1 MRRHL
6 PFIVVIVL
14 WLSTTSAIVAGMPW
28 WPSIVLL
35 ALVLLGSWDLL
46 QRKHSLYRN
55 YPLTG
60 HFRNIAEEMR
70 TQIRQYFIESDT
82 DGTPFDREQRSLVYQ
97 RAKNVVDTM
106 PFGTE
111 RRVGEIGYEW
121 INHSIAPRPRAADP
135 SRTKIGNAQCRHPY
149 SSSLLNISAMS
160 FGSLSAA
167 AIRALNR
174 GAKLDNYAH
183 DTGEGGL
190 SDYHLEGGGDIVW
203 EIGTGYFG
211 CRTSAGRFDPERFK
225 GRVSA
230 DVVKMVEIKLSQGAK
245 PGHGGILPG
254 AKVTSEIARV
264 RGVAEGEDCVSPAYH
279 QEFDSPK
286 GLLEFVAQLRDLS
299 GGKPVG
305 FKLCIGHKWEF
316 LGICKAMIATG
327 IHPDF
332 IVIDGKEG
340 GTGAAPVEFSDHV
353 GMPRRDAL
361 WFAQNA
367 LVGSGL
373 RDQLKLGVSGKIIS
387 GFDIAVAMAMGA
399 DWCNSARGFM
409 FALGCLQSLKCHTN
423 QCPVGIA
430 TQDPLRQRALDV
442 SDKATRVANF
452 HRHTVGA
459 LMELVAAAGL
469 DHPSDLRPRHI
480 NRRTSSRAVATLDRA
495 YEWLAPGQLV
505 EERAG
510 PEWQSEWHMASADSF
525 RPT

>member
-1 MRRHL
+1 MRRYL
-6 PFIVVIVL
+6 PFIGVILL
-14 WLSTTSAIVAGMPW
+14 WLTATSAAMAGMAW
-28 WPSIVLL
+28 WPAIALS
-35 ALVLLGSWDLL
+35 ALVLLGIWDLL

-55 YPLTG
+55 YPLSG
-60 HFRNIAEEMR
+60 HLRMMAEA
-70 TQIRQYFIESDT
+70 IRPQVHQYFVESDT
-82 DGTPFDREQRSLVYQ
+82 DGTPFDREHRSLVYQ

-111 RRVGEIGYEW
+111 RRVMDVGYEW
-121 INHSIAPRPRAADP
+121 INHSIAPCPTAEHPPRIQ
-135 SRTKIGNAQCRHPY
+135 IGNDQCSQPY
-149 SSSLLNISAMS
+149 SSSVLNISAMS
-160 FGSLSAA
+160 FGALSAA

-174 GAKLDNYAH
+174 GAKSGGFAH

-190 SDYHLEGGGDIVW
+190 SDYHLEAGGDIIW

-211 CRTSAGRFDPERFK
+211 CRTAAGRFDPDQFK
-225 GRVSA
+225 ARASA
-230 DVVKMVEIKLSQGAK
+230 DAVRMIEIKLSQGAK

-254 AKVTSEIARV
+254 AKVNAEIARV
-264 RGVAEGEDCVSPAYH
+264 RGVPVGEDCVSPSFH

-286 GLLEFVAQLRDLS
+286 GLLHFVASLRELS
-299 GGKPVG
+299 DGKPTG

-316 LGICKAMIATG
+316 LGICKAMIETG
-327 IHPDF
+327 IFPDF

-361 WFAQNA
+361 CFAQNA
-367 LVGSGL
+367 LVGCGL
-373 RDQLKLGVSGKIIS
+373 RDRLKLGVSGKIIT
-387 GFDIAVAMAMGA
+387 GFDIAVAMAIGA

-409 FALGCLQSLKCHTN
+409 FALGCLQSQKCHTN

-430 TQDPLRQRALDV
+430 TQDPLRQRALV
-442 SDKATRVANF
+442 ASDKATRVANF

-459 LMELVAAAGL
+459 LVELIAAAGL
-469 DHPSDLRPRHI
+469 DHPSRLRPQHI
-480 NRRTSSRAVATLDRA
+480 NQRMASRAVATLDRA
-495 YEWLAPGQLV
+495 LDWLAPGQLL

-510 PEWQSEWHMASADSF
+510 PEWDGVWHLADADSF

>member
-1 MRRHL
+1 MHRL
-6 PFIVVIVL
+6 IPFAIVIVL
-14 WLSTTSAIVAGMPW
+14 CLSSASAATLGMPW

-35 ALVLLGSWDLL
+35 ALVLLGTWDLL

-60 HFRNIAEEMR
+60 HFRTIAEELR
-70 TQIRQYFIESDT
+70 PQVRQYFIESDT
-82 DGTPFDREQRSLVYQ
+82 DGTPFDREQRSLAYQ
-97 RAKNVVDTM
+97 RAKDVVDTM

-111 RRVGEIGYEW
+111 LRVIDVGYEW
-121 INHSIAPRPRAADP
+121 INHSIAPRSPATEPARI
-135 SRTKIGNAQCRHPY
+135 TIGNDQCRYPY
-149 SSSLLNISAMS
+149 SSSVLNISAMS

-174 GAKLDNYAH
+174 GAKLGDFAH

-190 SDYHLEGGGDIVW
+190 SEYHLEGGGDIVW

-211 CRTSAGRFDPERFK
+211 CRTDAGRFDPERFK
-225 GRVSA
+225 ARVGDA
-230 DVVKMVEIKLSQGAK
+230 VVKMVELKLSQGAK
-245 PGHGGILPG
+245 PGHGGFLPG
-254 AKVTSEIARV
+254 AKVSAEIARV
-264 RGVAEGEDCVSPAYH
+264 RGIPEGVDCASPAYH
-279 QEFDSPK
+279 QEFNSPK
-286 GLLEFVAQLRDLS
+286 GLLEFIAQLRDLS
-299 GGKPVG
+299 GGKPTG

-327 IHPDF
+327 IYPDF

-367 LVGSGL
+367 LVGTGL
-373 RDQLKLGVSGKIIS
+373 RNKLKLGASGKIIS
-387 GFDIAVAMAMGA
+387 GFDIAVAMALGA

-409 FALGCLQSLKCHTN
+409 FALGCLQSLRCHTN
-423 QCPVGIA
+423 RCPVGVA
-430 TQDPLRQRALDV
+430 TQDPWRQRALDV

-452 HRHTVGA
+452 HRHTVSA

-469 DHPSDLRPRHI
+469 DHPSELRPQHI

-505 EERAG
+505 EDRAG
-510 PEWQSEWHMASADSF
+510 PEWEHEWHLASADHF
-525 RPT
+525 RPA

>member
-1 MRRHL
+1 MRRLL
-6 PFIVVIVL
+6 PFIIVIVL
-14 WLSTTSAIVAGMPW
+14 WLSTTSAIMAGMPW
-28 WPSIVLL
+28 WPSIILL

-70 TQIRQYFIESDT
+70 TQIRQYFIESNT

-111 RRVGEIGYEW
+111 LRVTDVGYEW
-121 INHSIAPRPRAADP
+121 INHSIAPRPKPAEP
-135 SRTKIGNAQCRHPY
+135 SRTKIGNAQCARPY
-149 SSSLLNISAMS
+149 SSSVMNISAMS

-174 GAKLDNYAH
+174 GARLDGFAH

-225 GRVSA
+225 ARASA
-230 DVVKMVEIKLSQGAK
+230 DAVKMVEIKLSQGAK

-254 AKVTSEIARV
+254 AKVNAEIARV
-264 RGVAEGEDCVSPAYH
+264 RGVPEGEDCVSPPYH

-286 GLLEFVAQLRDLS
+286 GLLEFVARLRDLS
-299 GGKPVG
+299 GGKPAG

-327 IHPDF
+327 IYPDF

-367 LVGSGL
+367 LVGCGV

-423 QCPVGIA
+423 HCPVGIA
-430 TQDPLRQRALDV
+430 TQDPVRQRALDV
-442 SDKATRVANF
+442 PDKATRVANF
-452 HRHTVGA
+452 HRHTVAA

-469 DHPSDLRPRHI
+469 DHPSELRPQHI

-495 YEWLAPGQLV
+495 YEWLAPGQLI
-505 EERAG
+505 EDRASQ
-510 PEWQSEWHMASADSF
+510 EWQSEWHRASPDSF
-525 RPT
+525 RPA